1 MRASLIA
8 AVAAIGVA
16 VGHAAVAEA
25 PGVPASGS
33 AGAGAPLQGPYA
45 PGASGDNLGASGSAA
60 GAGAADA
67 GITGRISQEQIRQSM
82 RAAGYTNIVVARG
95 MLNGAAQELRI
106 DPQTG
111 RLKQP

>member
-16 VGHAAVAEA
+16 VGHTAVADA

-33 AGAGAPLQGPYA
+33 AGATAPLPGPYA
-45 PGASGDNLGASGSAA
+45 QPGASGSAA
-60 GAGAADA
+60 GADSRIA
-67 GITGRISQEQIRQSM
+67 GRISEEQIRQSM
-82 RAAGYTNIVVARG
+82 RAAGYTNIVVAREGDDWVARG